1 MKINLYLENK
11 DNLMQSE
18 EIPTIDGT
26 NLDEI
31 RRLAIRY
38 IYEQKIEDVKYKIG
52 LSIDNKT
59 KEKEIYIIFEKDT
72 LLLREFKLKKIFE
85 ND

>member
-31 RRLAIRY
+31 RRLVIRY

>member
-31 RRLAIRY
+31 RRLVIRY

-59 KEKEIYIIFEKDT
+59 KQKEIYIIFEKDT